1 MSQPAIQCCVQVN
14 TLQTTIIKVIRQLC
28 EHLLKKKVT
37 KEAISNHHAGT
48 QQKQG
53 NGVNPLLHSITFQM
67 IVFKSQ
73 HFLHY
78 VKREEKVYGG
88 VGFSIVPKT

>member
-1 MSQPAIQCCVQVN
+1 VN
-14 TLQTTIIKVIRQLC
+14 IYLRKQ
-28 EHLLKKKVT
+28 VT
-37 KEAISNHHAGT
+37 KEAINNHHT
-48 QQKQG
+48 RTPQKEG

-78 VKREEKVYGG
+78 VEREDKVYGG
-88 VGFSIVPKT
+88 VGSNVILET